1 MKLAQ
6 LTRTDHAGV
15 RIDPARAA
23 ASAATVHLVPLV
35 ADEIRTVARQFPVF
49 LAKDAETGA
58 FYPAALMGL
67 EPHENLFWNGN
78 ALEAD
83 VLPLNLLRLP
93 FFVGGEGEDAV
104 ICIDTES
111 PAIDPTGPC
120 PIVAP
125 DGSESDYFRS
135 VQAILG
141 RLVQGQEP
149 TRRLVDLMLTH
160 KVVRE
165 YKLDLAFHDG
175 STSLLTGLYGIDEVA
190 LGRAREAI
198 TDFADLMILAAM
210 CLSHDHVGALVR
222 RRNARLAAQADWF
235 APGA

>member
-35 ADEIRTVARQFPVF
+35 ADEIRTVAGQFPVF

-111 PAIDPTGPC
+111 PAIDPSGPC

-190 LGRAREAI
+190 LARAREAI

>member
-93 FFVGGEGEDAV
+93 FFVGGEGEDSV

-111 PAIDPTGPC
+111 PAIDPSGPC

-190 LGRAREAI
+190 LARAREAI

>member
-6 LTRTDHAGV
+6 LTRTDHAGF

-35 ADEIRTVARQFPVF
+35 ADEIRTVAGQFPVF

-111 PAIDPTGPC
+111 PAIDPSGPC

-190 LGRAREAI
+190 LARAREAI